1 VFQKTPRVAAH
12 SAEGVIELMPTS
24 DGTTYGFKTSIAS
37 MPTAWTSRIMLS
49 TLTKGTT
56 LSAAI

>member
-1 VFQKTPRVAAH
+1 
-12 SAEGVIELMPTS
+12 MPTS
-24 DGTTYGFKTSIAS
+24 DGTTYGFKYVNGHPKNIAS